1 MSNQFDAIIFG
12 KKTFSSILKDIYD
25 NSSKT
30 EKHITEL
37 ITTLQPLIKSPGD
50 AVILVP
56 LIKEYLEV
64 KVKNDEHLVK
74 MAAIVQRAVATQ
86 EQTGASEIFFKPEEL
101 EQLQQEAKLLNNKV
115 EVKLIAD
122 ENKRELV
129 AHTSN
134 TK

>member
-1 MSNQFDAIIFG
+1 MSQFDTVVFG

>member
-1 MSNQFDAIIFG
+1 MSQFDTVVFG

-122 ENKRELV
+122 ENKRELI

>member
-1 MSNQFDAIIFG
+1 MSQFDAIVFG

-50 AVILVP
+50 AIILVP

-74 MAAIVQRAVATQ
+74 MAAIVQRAVANQ
-86 EQTGASEIFFKPEEL
+86 ETNGGSDLFFRPEEL
-101 EQLQQEAKLLNNKV
+101 EQLQNEAKLLKNSV
-115 EVKLIAD
+115 DVKLIPN
-122 ENKRELV
+122 ENQRELI
-129 AHTSN
+129 AHSGN
-134 TK
+134 TKQ

>member
-1 MSNQFDAIIFG
+1 MSQFDTIVFN

-25 NSSKT
+25 NSCKT

-74 MAAIVQRAVATQ
+74 MAAIVQRAVAVQ
-86 EQTGASEIFFKPEEL
+86 EQNGNSELFFNEEEL
-101 EQLQQEAKLLNNKV
+101 KQLQQEAKLLNNKV
-115 EVKLIAD
+115 DVKLIPN
-122 ENKRELV
+122 ENQRELIP
-129 AHTSN
+129 HSSS

>member
-1 MSNQFDAIIFG
+1 MSQFDTIVFG

-86 EQTGASEIFFKPEEL
+86 EQTGTSEIFFKPEEL

>member
-1 MSNQFDAIIFG
+1 MSQFDAIVFG

-74 MAAIVQRAVATQ
+74 MAAIVQRAVAVQ
-86 EQTGASEIFFKPEEL
+86 ESSGGSDLFFKPEEL
-101 EQLQQEAKLLNNKV
+101 EQLQNEAKLLKNSV
-115 EVKLIAD
+115 DVKLIPN
-122 ENKRELV
+122 ENQRELI
-129 AHTSN
+129 ANSSHT
-134 TK
+134 K